1 MYCCSN
7 CFKDFEV
14 KSIIQNIST
23 VTGKCDLCLSESID
37 IVDVRELAE
46 PFQSI
51 VNLYSVDDDSSAILA
66 ELIQSEW
73 NIFNLETDLIDKLLN
88 QMFHN
93 MSIKKTGLFTKKV
106 SNKFDTNIESSNQ
119 LSQWVEFK
127 EEIKTKNRFF
137 IENLMELDLLSDLIK
152 DQVHIY
158 NSGKLFYRGR
168 ITKENGISET
178 EIGKP
183 PALLASA
190 GRANPKGIPY
200 LYVATDE
207 RTTLYETRATYL
219 DYVTIGTFK
228 SREKLKIVR
237 LRGIG
242 NKSPFPIENL
252 ETYVFYKSFLLEL
265 EKELSKPLRRYDS
278 ELDYLPSQY
287 LCEFIK
293 SKGYDGVEYSSS
305 LNKGG
310 INLAIFND
318 TKLEFAEKKVVE
330 IKNINIQFE

>member
-23 VTGKCDLCLSESID
+23 EKGKCDFCLSESVE

-46 PFQSI
+46 PFESI
-51 VNLYSVDDDSSAILA
+51 INLYSVDDESNFSLA
-66 ELIQSEW
+66 ELVQSEW
-73 NIFNLETDLIDKLLN
+73 NIFDLDIDLIDKLLN

-93 MSIKKTGLFTKKV
+93 MSIKKKGLFTKKV
-106 SNKFDTNIESSNQ
+106 NNKFDKNIESTNQ
-119 LSQWVEFK
+119 LTQWVEFK
-127 EEIKTKNRFF
+127 EEIKTNNRFF
-137 IENLMELDLLSDLIK
+137 IKNLMELNLLSDLIK
-152 DQVHIY
+152 DQVHTY

-168 ITKENGISET
+168 ISKEKGVSEI
-178 EIGKP
+178 EVGKP
-183 PALLASA
+183 PAHLTSA

-207 RTTLYETRATYL
+207 KTTLYETRATYL
-219 DYVTIGTFK
+219 DYVTVGTFK
-228 SREKLKIVR
+228 SKEKLRIVR

-293 SKGYDGVEYSSS
+293 SKGYDGVEYESS

-318 TKLEFAEKKVVE
+318 TKLEFIEKKLVE
-330 IKNINIQFE
+330 IKNIDIQYD